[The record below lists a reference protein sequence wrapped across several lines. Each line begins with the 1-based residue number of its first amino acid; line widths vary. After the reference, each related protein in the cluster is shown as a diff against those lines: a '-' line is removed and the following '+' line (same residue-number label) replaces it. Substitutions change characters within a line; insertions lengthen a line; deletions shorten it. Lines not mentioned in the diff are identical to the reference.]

1 MCLGLSQFR
10 WYVVPLSEFYS
21 RKEPHSQIS
30 TPSHFIPGLVH
41 PWEGQGMTWVWARKR
56 AVMSLHHKVLC
67 VPLSVCGHFL
77 PQSLHQP
84 ATLELAMGEVK
95 VRVSTKEQGG

>member
-10 WYVVPLSEFYS
+10 WYVVPLSEFCS

-56 AVMSLHHKVLC
+56 AVMSLRHKVLC
-67 VPLSVCGHFL
+67 VPLSVWT
-77 PQSLHQP
+77 PSTPEP
-84 ATLELAMGEVK
+84 ASACNSGACH
-95 VRVSTKEQGG
+95 G